1 MSNFKIETSPCGETC
16 LVVERSLDFLLLV
29 REILAG
35 RVAGEAVQYRSSSEE
50 LFWYGGEWFQW
61 AWLDAGD
68 GLEPYWVNDDH
79 QLPDW
84 VVGDHQLSPYE
95 D

>member
-1 MSNFKIETSPCGETC
+1 MSNFKIETSPCGEKC
-16 LVVERSLDFLLLV
+16 LVVSRPVDFFFLV

-35 RVAGEAVQYRSSSEE
+35 RVLAEAVQYSSSSEE
-50 LFWYGGEWFQW
+50 LFWDGSEWFQW
-61 AWLDAGD
+61 AWLDQES
-68 GLEPYWVNDDH
+68 GLEPLWLVDDH

-84 VVGDHQLSPYE
+84 VTGDLKLSPYE